1 MTLLINTL
9 YNIIKEQTEQ
19 ESNTSDVIVVFGGG
33 ILDGELPTNAKYR
46 VEKAVELYNEGIVP
60 KILMTGYKSMDDNET
75 PTETEAH
82 LMKDYAIE
90 LGVNEDDIFLEEEA
104 QDTTA
109 NIIYSKLIMDEQG
122 WKDISLVSSDFHM
135 KRIKLMSEY
144 IFDDTYNIDYIGSK
158 SIDENVDEDKKSE
171 DFLKWFGDTDND
183 NESLLNFLDERHP
196 HDYKITVDA

>member
-75 PTETEAH
+75 PTQTEAH